1 MKNYN
6 EIILVGHS
14 LGGYIACEFVIKYSE
29 LVGKLVLV
37 DTSGMLD
44 KPTTLLAEYLDV
56 ALNPTYDKVMS
67 VFRKMLVI
75 SYLFRH

>member
-1 MKNYN
+1 
-6 EIILVGHS
+6 
-14 LGGYIACEFVIKYSE
+14 
-29 LVGKLVLV
+29 
-37 DTSGMLD
+37 MLD